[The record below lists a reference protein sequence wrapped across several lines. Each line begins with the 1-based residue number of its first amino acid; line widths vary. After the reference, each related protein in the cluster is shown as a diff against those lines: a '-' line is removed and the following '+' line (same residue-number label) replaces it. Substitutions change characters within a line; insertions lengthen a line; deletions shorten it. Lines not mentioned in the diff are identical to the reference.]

1 MSVCI
6 TQVGESDRS
15 FTMVA
20 EQDVAVTVEE
30 FDRAIG
36 RPREMGEW
44 FGVEFTWPTCPNHQM
59 EVGSALEFRAPIGPL
74 HFDFIMIVADRVPGE
89 SLLFRTTRGSV
100 DVTLEYTWWATSTG
114 TRVRLNLD
122 FRLRHELWW
131 RTRWTQAVARR
142 KLTVGMER
150 MRQQLG
156 AAPCAQTAAPVVAGS
171 GAEASRETGAPGRGR
186 MAAAHR
192 AAHARHRAQR
202 A

>member
-1 MSVCI
+1 M
-6 TQVGESDRS
+6 
-15 FTMVA
+15 
-20 EQDVAVTVEE
+20 
-30 FDRAIG
+30 
-36 RPREMGEW
+36 
-44 FGVEFTWPTCPNHQM
+44 
-59 EVGSALEFRAPIGPL
+59 
-74 HFDFIMIVADRVPGE
+74 
-89 SLLFRTTRGSV
+89 

-114 TRVRLNLD
+114 TRVRMNID

-156 AAPCAQTAAPVVAGS
+156 AAPSVQTAAPVVAGS
-171 GAEASRETGAPGRGR
+171 GAETTRETGAPGRGR

-192 AAHARHRAQR
+192 ATHARHRAQR

>member
-1 MSVCI
+1 
-6 TQVGESDRS
+6 
-15 FTMVA
+15 
-20 EQDVAVTVEE
+20 
-30 FDRAIG
+30 
-36 RPREMGEW
+36 MGEW
-44 FGVEFTWPTCPNHQM
+44 FGVEFTWPPCPDHQM

-142 KLTVGMER
+142 KLCLLYT
-150 MRQQLG
+150 
-156 AAPCAQTAAPVVAGS
+156 
-171 GAEASRETGAPGRGR
+171 SRCV
-186 MAAAHR
+186 
-192 AAHARHRAQR
+192 
-202 A
+202 